1 MGLKKWLE
9 KRFAMNL
16 RDPDGWRSLIGFSS
30 TAGVDVTPDT
40 ALGHP
45 AVLGAVRLLAETVA
59 TMPILVYRRMPDGSK
74 ARAEGTTEWTL
85 LHDRPNPA
93 MSPFTLK
100 ETMIEHLLLHGNAYL
115 RLVRGNGGRLAALWP
130 VHPSLVTID
139 VTPAGISYRL
149 TEGTGQRVL
158 PAEDVCHVCMLAPD
172 GIHGR
177 SPVLVAAESIG
188 AALAAEQYGA
198 AYFGNGAMPSG
209 VLKVPGTLTPEAA
222 KRLAADWKAAH
233 GRGATQGTAVLEQGM
248 EFEPISTNAQQAQL
262 LETRQFALRLIAAAL
277 RIPPH
282 LLDPTAR
289 GTYSNVET
297 QSLEFLTFSLQP
309 LLTRIEEALTL
320 SLFPAGRYF
329 AEFLADSLLRA
340 DTLSRYKAYQIG
352 IQARFLTPEEVR
364 ARENLGGDTNG

>member
-1 MGLKKWLE
+1 MGLRKWLE
-9 KRFAMNL
+9 KRFAMVL
-16 RDPDGWRSLIGFSS
+16 RDPDGWRSLFGFST
-30 TAGVDVTPDT
+30 TAGVDVTPET

-59 TMPILVYRRMPDGSK
+59 AMPVLVYQRQPDGGK
-74 ARAEGTTEWTL
+74 ARAPRHPMWVL

-93 MSPFTLK
+93 MTPFTMK
-100 ETMIEHLLLHGNAYL
+100 ETLVEHLLLHGNAYL
-115 RLVRGNGGRLAALWP
+115 RLIRGSRGQVAALWP
-130 VHPSLVTID
+130 VHPSLIYPD
-139 VTPAGISYRL
+139 VTPEGIRYQL
-149 TEGTGQRVL
+149 TDGTGQKVL
-158 PAEDVCHVCMLAPD
+158 PAEDVCHICMLAPD

-198 AYFGNGAMPSG
+198 AYFGNGAVPSG
-209 VLKVPGTLTPEAA
+209 ILKVPGTLTPELA
-222 KRLAADWKAAH
+222 KRIAADWKAAH
-233 GRGATQGTAVLEQGM
+233 GRGAAQGTAVLEQGM
-248 EFEPISTNAQQAQL
+248 EFQPISTNAQQAQL

-289 GTYSNVET
+289 GTYANVET

-320 SLFPAGRYF
+320 SLFPDGRYF
-329 AEFLADSLLRA
+329 AEFLVDGLLRA
-340 DTLSRYKAYQIG
+340 DTLSRYRAYQIG
-352 IQARFLTPEEVR
+352 VQAGFLTVDEVR
-364 ARENLGGDTNG
+364 ARENLGGGA